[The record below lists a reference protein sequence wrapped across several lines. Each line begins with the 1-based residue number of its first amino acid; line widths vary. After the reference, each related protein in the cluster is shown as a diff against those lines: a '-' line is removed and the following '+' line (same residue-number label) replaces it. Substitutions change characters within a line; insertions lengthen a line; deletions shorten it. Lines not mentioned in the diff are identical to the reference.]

1 MVRVRHPTGA
11 TSEPADD
18 WLALAAADSLAVAL
32 GPRLAAMLDAD
43 DDSGDGVG
51 EIGTVELGTELGEES
66 ATACTGGVEPDCARA
81 TNTPAVTARTMRSSP
96 TAQRPGPCRP
106 DDPRAVRCR
115 ELRSLIRTP
124 DRSATV

>member
-1 MVRVRHPTGA
+1 MVRVRHPAGA
-11 TSEPADD
+11 TTEPADD
-18 WLALAAADSLAVAL
+18 WLALAAPDGVAVAL
-32 GPRLAAMLDAD
+32 GLWLAVLLEAEAA
-43 DDSGDGVG
+43 GGVVGG
-51 EIGTVELGTELGEES
+51 EIGAVELGTELGDVPA
-66 ATACTGGVEPDCARA
+66 ATACTGVEPVCARA